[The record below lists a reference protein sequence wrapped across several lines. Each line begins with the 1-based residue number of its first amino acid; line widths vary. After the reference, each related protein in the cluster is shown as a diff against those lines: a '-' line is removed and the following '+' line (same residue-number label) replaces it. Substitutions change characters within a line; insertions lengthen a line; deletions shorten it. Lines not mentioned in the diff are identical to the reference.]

1 MWFTQLP
8 ITVQYLFIG
17 SVTALLFI
25 AVVALFV
32 LPLVTVIRGGK
43 VKVDAKNREVELV
56 GDPDDAP
63 EIK

>member
-1 MWFTQLP
+1 MWFTHLP

-17 SVTALLFI
+17 STTVLLFF
-25 AVVALFV
+25 AVLFLFI
-32 LPLVTVIRGGK
+32 LPLITVMRGGK

-63 EIK
+63 EPK